1 MRRNF
6 KLIIEYDGTDWHGW
20 QRQPNGRTIQEEIE
34 SALATMSRQAVTLIG
49 SGRTDAGVHALG
61 QVANFTCETAIAP
74 LAFQKGL
81 NSLLPPDIVI
91 RECSEVPLAFHA
103 RYDVRAK
110 IYRYTIRNSP
120 LPAAIGR
127 HYAWWIRAPLDVA
140 AMVAAAGHLV
150 GEKDFKAF
158 EGTGSP
164 RAHSVR
170 HVTRTEVRRADEAH
184 IHFEIE
190 ANGFLRYMVRN
201 LTGTL
206 VAVGMGHLPPDDI
219 LSVLN
224 SRDRRLAAPTAPA
237 QGLCLVRVIY

>member
-1 MRRNF
+1 MLKNF
-6 KLIIEYDGTDWHGW
+6 KLVIEYDGTAWHGW
-20 QRQPNGRTIQEEIE
+20 QRQPNGRTIQEAIE
-34 SALATMSRQAVTLIG
+34 TALTTMTRQAVAIIG

-61 QVANFTCETAIAP
+61 QTANFTCDTTIAP
-74 LAFQKGL
+74 QAFHKGL

-91 RECSEVPLAFHA
+91 RECCEVPLAFHA

-110 IYRYTIRNSP
+110 IYRYTIRNHP

-127 HYAWWIRAPLDVA
+127 HYAWWLRAPLDVT
-140 AMVAAAGHLV
+140 AMAVAAAHLL

-164 RAHSVR
+164 RAHTVR
-170 HVTRTEVRRADEAH
+170 HVTRAEVRRADGDH

-206 VAVGMGHLPPDDI
+206 VAIGMGQMPPDDI
-219 LSVLN
+219 LSILH
-224 SRDRRLAAPTAPA
+224 SHDRRKAAPTAPPH
-237 QGLCLVRVIY
+237 GLCLVRVIY

>member
-1 MRRNF
+1 MHRNY
-6 KLIIEYDGTDWHGW
+6 KLVIEYDGTQWHGW
-20 QRQPNGRTIQEEIE
+20 QRQPNGRTIQEAVET
-34 SALATMSRQAVTLIG
+34 ALATMTREKVTLIG

-61 QVANFTCETAIAP
+61 QVANFICESNLTAP
-74 LAFQKGL
+74 VFQKGL
-81 NSLLPPDIVI
+81 NSLLPDDIVI
-91 RECSEVPLAFHA
+91 RECVEVPLAFHA

-110 IYRYTIRNSP
+110 IYRYTIRNHP

-127 HYAWWIRAPLDVA
+127 HYAWWIRTPLNVKAMAQA
-140 AMVAAAGHLV
+140 ASHLV

-164 RAHSVR
+164 RSHTVR
-170 HVTRTEVRRADEAH
+170 QVTRSEVQRPVEDL

-201 LTGTL
+201 ITGTL
-206 VAVGMGHLPPDDI
+206 VAVGMDQLQPDEI
-219 LSVLN
+219 LSILN
-224 SRDRRLAAPTAPA
+224 SQDRRQAPPTAPP